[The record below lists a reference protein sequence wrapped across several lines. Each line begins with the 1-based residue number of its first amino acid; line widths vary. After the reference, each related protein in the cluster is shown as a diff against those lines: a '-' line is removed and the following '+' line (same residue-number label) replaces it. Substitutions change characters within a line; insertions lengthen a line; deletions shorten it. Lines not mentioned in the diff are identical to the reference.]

1 MSTNVSVMSQGI
13 FRNCLRDVS
22 LINIRFLGLLH
33 LMKFLES
40 KIIRLIIN
48 ILFLYLWSIFF
59 KNLLGFFPFFILP
72 TIDPQIYFER
82 SRLLKIL
89 SLLYTYWLEVL
100 YLGIFF
106 LPIYYFTKFIWFK
119 KSRQRYKRNF
129 KRIKKFL
136 IKW

>member
-1 MSTNVSVMSQGI
+1 M
-13 FRNCLRDVS
+13 F
-22 LINIRFLGLLH
+22 NIRFLGLLH

-48 ILFLYLWSIFF
+48 ILFLYLWSIFI
-59 KNLLGFFPFFILP
+59 KNTIGFFPFLILP
-72 TIDPQIYFER
+72 ESDPQIIFER

-89 SLLYTYWLEVL
+89 ALLYTQWLEVL

-129 KRIKKFL
+129 KRIKKSL
-136 IKW
+136 IKKETNWE

>member
-1 MSTNVSVMSQGI
+1 M
-13 FRNCLRDVS
+13 F
-22 LINIRFLGLLH
+22 NIRFLGLLH

-59 KNLLGFFPFFILP
+59 KNFLGFFPFFIIP
-72 TIDPQIYFER
+72 EIDPQIYFER

-119 KSRQRYKRNF
+119 KSRQRYKKNF
-129 KRIKKFL
+129 KRIKKSL

>member
-1 MSTNVSVMSQGI
+1 M
-13 FRNCLRDVS
+13 F
-22 LINIRFLGLLH
+22 NIRFLGLLH

-48 ILFLYLWSIFF
+48 ILFLYFWSIFF
-59 KNLLGFFPFFILP
+59 KNFLGFFPFFILP
-72 TIDPQIYFER
+72 EIDPQIYFER

-89 SLLYTYWLEVL
+89 ALLYTQWLEVL

-106 LPIYYFTKFIWFK
+106 LTIYYFTKFIWFK

-136 IKW
+136 IKKETNWK